1 MRLFSLL
8 IAILAFGFSIATT
21 DAEAA
26 KRLGGG
32 QSSGMQRQA
41 TPNQSPSAAPS
52 QAGKPAAAPQAA
64 PKRSWMGPLAGLAAG
79 LGLAALASHL
89 GFGEGL
95 ANIMMFALLAMAVV
109 MIVGFVMR
117 RRAMAKQAAG
127 GSGLQYAGA
136 GAQDGLAGRKP
147 FEVAMPGSS
156 SAAPVPALTND
167 AAQGDARPGNIP
179 ADFDKAGFERN
190 AKVNF
195 IRLQAANDAGDVED
209 IRNFTTPE
217 MFAEVRM
224 QITDRAGAK
233 QKTDVVSINATV
245 FDVAEEESRYVVSVR
260 FTGVIREDSEPS
272 AEGVDEVWHMVKPR
286 DGKSGWMLAGIQ
298 QTQQT

>member
-1 MRLFSLL
+1 MKLFSLL
-8 IAILAFGFSIATT
+8 IAILALGFTMATS

-52 QAGKPAAAPQAA
+52 QAGKPAAAPQAQ

-95 ANIMMFALLAMAVV
+95 ANIMMFALLAMAVLAV
-109 MIVGFVMR
+109 VAFVMR
-117 RRAMAKQAAG
+117 RRALAKQSAG
-127 GSGLQYAGA
+127 GTGLQYAGA
-136 GAQDGLAGRKP
+136 GAQDGALNRKP
-147 FEVAMPGSS
+147 FEVAMPGSGTGAP
-156 SAAPVPALTND
+156 AAALANEGTVVDAQRGNVPS
-167 AAQGDARPGNIP
+167 
-179 ADFDKAGFERN
+179 DFDKAGFERN

-195 IRLQAANDAGDVED
+195 IRLQAANDAGDIED

-217 MFAEVRM
+217 MFAEISM

-260 FTGVIREDSEPS
+260 FTGVIREEGEPN
-272 AEGVDEVWHMVKPR
+272 AEGVDEIWHMAKPR

-298 QTQQT
+298 QTQ

>member
-1 MRLFSLL
+1 MRIFSLL
-8 IAILAFGFSIATT
+8 IAILALGFTMVAGN
-21 DAEAA
+21 AEAA

-41 TPNQSPSAAPS
+41 SPNQPPAAAPS
-52 QAGKPAAAPQAA
+52 QAGKPAAAPQAQ

-95 ANIMMFALLAMAVV
+95 ANIMMFALLAMAVMLV
-109 MIVGFVMR
+109 VGFIMR
-117 RRAMAKQAAG
+117 RRAMAKQAASG
-127 GSGLQYAGA
+127 NGLQYAA
-136 GAQDGLAGRKP
+136 ANAQDGAMSRKP
-147 FEVAMPGSS
+147 YDVAMPGSG
-156 SAAPVPALTND
+156 SASPMAAATAEGTAPEV
-167 AAQGDARPGNIP
+167 QGNSIP
-179 ADFDKAGFERN
+179 VDFDKAGFERN

-195 IRLQAANDAGDVED
+195 IRLQAANDAGDIED

-217 MFAEVRM
+217 MFAEIRM
-224 QITDRAGAK
+224 QITDRGTAK
-233 QKTDVVSINATV
+233 QKTDVVSINANV

-260 FTGVIREDSEPS
+260 FTGVVREESEAA
-272 AEGVDEVWHMVKPR
+272 AEGVDEIWHMVKPR

-298 QTQQT
+298 QTQ

>member
-1 MRLFSLL
+1 MRVFSLL
-8 IAILAFGFSIATT
+8 IAILALGFTMVT
-21 DAEAA
+21 GNAEAA

-41 TPNQSPSAAPS
+41 SPNQSPAAAPS
-52 QAGKPAAAPQAA
+52 QAGKPAAAPQAQ

-95 ANIMMFALLAMAVV
+95 ANIMMFALLAMAVMMV
-109 MIVGFVMR
+109 VGFIMR
-117 RRAMAKQAAG
+117 RRAMAKQAASG
-127 GSGLQYAGA
+127 GGLQYASA
-136 GAQDGLAGRKP
+136 GAQDGLSTRKP
-147 FEVAMPGSS
+147 YEVEMPGSG
-156 SAAPVPALTND
+156 SAAPAGVTANTTAAGSEAHTNS
-167 AAQGDARPGNIP
+167 IP
-179 ADFDKAGFERN
+179 VDFDKAGFERN

-195 IRLQAANDAGDVED
+195 IRLQAANDAGDIED

-217 MFAEVRM
+217 MFAEIRM
-224 QITDRAGAK
+224 QITDRGDAK
-233 QKTDVVSINATV
+233 QKTDVVSINANV
-245 FDVAEEESRYVVSVR
+245 FDVAEEENRYVVSVR
-260 FTGVIREDSEPS
+260 FTGVIREDPQGS

-298 QTQQT
+298 QTQ